1 MTTRREG
8 GASFSSTTRYVHA
21 GGRDGGTVDD
31 TIDYVTISSTGNSS
45 DFGNLSEV
53 KVFLDGLSSSTRG
66 VFGGGNNGQASKN
79 EMQYITIASTGNTT
93 DFGDLTATARAFSD
107 SSFSSD
113 TIGFFM
119 FASGQLQNRI
129 TIASTGNAV
138 TAFSNLGDSDFSP
151 YSEYAGVTSTHGG
164 IG

>member
-1 MTTRREG
+1 MT
-8 GASFSSTTRYVHA
+8 
-21 GGRDGGTVDD
+21 
-31 TIDYVTISSTGNSS
+31 
-45 DFGNLSEV
+45 L
-53 KVFLDGLSSSTRG
+53 LSSSTRG
-66 VFGGGNNGQASKN
+66 VFGGGNDGSSTNVM
-79 EMQYITIASTGNTT
+79 EYVTIASTGNVT
-93 DFGDLTATARAFSD
+93 DFGDLTAAARVFAD

-119 FASGQLQNRI
+119 CGSPQTQNRI

-151 YSEYAGVTSTHGG
+151 HVHYAGVTSTHGG